1 EPPDQGLCEG
11 NGLVIEPVNDVFTI
25 YTTGGSVAPGSSTTS
40 LTEFFTGQP
49 QIVRSPT
56 VHYGPFLSDPRCYYD
71 PATHRFFM
79 SILQFAQD
87 PNTGA
92 FGGPSYEDLAVSKSS
107 SPTTSVN
114 GWYQYK
120 INTTND
126 GSNGVSHPGCPCFGD
141 QPLLG
146 ADTYGIYI
154 TSNEYSINGPEF
166 NGAQVYAI
174 DKRDAEN
181 GKLTYQYVA
190 GKQSVPLAEGVAYSL
205 QPATSPTP
213 GSWSTANNGTEYLMS
228 SLDFNATTDNR
239 IAVWALTNTKSLDTS
254 PTVTLSAPAIV
265 STETY
270 GQPPNAQQKKG
281 PIPLG
286 SALGD
291 PENQL
296 ATNDDRMNQVVYAD
310 GNLFGAVN
318 TMIRTSNGASTQTDR
333 SGIAYFIIKPSTSGT
348 STVTVSG

>member
-1 EPPDQGLCEG
+1 
-11 NGLVIEPVNDVFTI
+11 
-25 YTTGGSVAPGSSTTS
+25 
-40 LTEFFTGQP
+40 
-49 QIVRSPT
+49 
-56 VHYGPFLSDPRCYYD
+56 
-71 PATHRFFM
+71 
-79 SILQFAQD
+79 
-87 PNTGA
+87 
-92 FGGPSYEDLAVSKSS
+92 
-107 SPTTSVN
+107 
-114 GWYQYK
+114 
-120 INTTND
+120 
-126 GSNGVSHPGCPCFGD
+126 
-141 QPLLG
+141 
-146 ADTYGIYI
+146 
-154 TSNEYSINGPEF
+154 
-166 NGAQVYAI
+166 
-174 DKRDAEN
+174 
-181 GKLTYQYVA
+181 
-190 GKQSVPLAEGVAYSL
+190 
-205 QPATSPTP
+205 
-213 GSWSTANNGTEYLMS
+213 MS

-254 PTVTLSAPAIV
+254 PNVTLCAPAIV

-348 STVTVSG
+348 STVTVSGSVTKQGYVALGNNDNVLFPSIAVNASGKGEMAFSISG